1 MQEKPP
7 FFYSAPAS
15 LCLTVV
21 LSLLVHFCI
30 FARVPLCGFY
40 THTFLSVE
48 ISVACFCVHSHFWDV
63 FTHWAFCS
71 TLKTFVCKRTASPSV
86 TTNTTTCLKHFN
98 LLYKNWL
105 QEKCDS
111 TTLSGLVSYV
121 LFCKIHLQYKHMAS
135 LQKKC
140 TDLWRTITTAY
151 IMCQLYIYSIVTKC
165 HVISCILVIKVV
177 VLWSFNP
184 LIFPV
189 SSPWSTSCCLL
200 QTSKLQRNAKRKMLK
215 DV

>member
-1 MQEKPP
+1 MNECQLLSCAGKPT
-7 FFYSAPAS
+7 FFLLSPCISLFNGSAES
-15 LCLTVV
+15 LS
-21 LSLLVHFCI
+21 SLLFICKGPSV
-30 FARVPLCGFY
+30 CGFY

-98 LLYKNWL
+98 LLYKDWL

-135 LQKKC
+135 LQKKN
-140 TDLWRTITTAY
+140 
-151 IMCQLYIYSIVTKC
+151 V
-165 HVISCILVIKVV
+165 
-177 VLWSFNP
+177 
-184 LIFPV
+184 
-189 SSPWSTSCCLL
+189 
-200 QTSKLQRNAKRKMLK
+200 QTSDVPSRQRILC
-215 DV
+215 VSYTFTVL

>member
-30 FARVPLCGFY
+30 FARVPLCVVFTLILFY
-40 THTFLSVE
+40 QWKYRLHVFACTHTFEMFSR
-48 ISVACFCVHSHFWDV
+48 
-63 FTHWAFCS
+63 TAFCS

-98 LLYKNWL
+98 LLYKDWL

-189 SSPWSTSCCLL
+189 SSPWRTSCCLL